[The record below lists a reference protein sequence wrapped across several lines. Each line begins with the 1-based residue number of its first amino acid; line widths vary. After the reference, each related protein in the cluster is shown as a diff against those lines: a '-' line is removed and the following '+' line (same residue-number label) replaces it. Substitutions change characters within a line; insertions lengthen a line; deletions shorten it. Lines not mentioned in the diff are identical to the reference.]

1 MRPVFLAVFLAVG
14 ILPAPSLAADADRGA
29 LLARSRAALGGD
41 ALDRVRGLHM
51 AGSIDFAGIK
61 GTQEQWI
68 DLAGRAYSEY
78 YDAGPA
84 SGADGF
90 DGRDAWVR
98 DASGVV
104 HVDGGKNGHYQGVDQ
119 AYLASYLLWSPDR
132 GGASVSLVGERT
144 EKGARFDVVR
154 VSPVGGVPFDLWLD
168 GTSALPSR
176 VVATFGVQTLTET
189 LTDYRAVNG
198 LQVPFA
204 QHVETGDGNTVDYH
218 VTKVELEAAGF
229 AQRVRKPE
237 TRVSDFSIGGSGV
250 ATVPIELRNNHV
262 YIDVRLNGKG
272 PYHFIFDTGGA
283 NIVDPAVAKEI
294 GVTGEGNAQ
303 GSGVGAQTESLQFA
317 KVAKLE
323 VGAATLNDQYFAVL
337 ATRAGFGVAEG
348 GGVDGLIGYE
358 VIARFLTTFDYAHR
372 SVTLRMPG
380 ATAGDAG
387 AAVPFVFDGTTPMVA
402 GAIDG
407 IPADLTVDTGSR
419 SSISVFKPFADA
431 HPTIVPAAL
440 SAPGVNGFGVGG
452 ASIGMLGRI
461 ASLQIGPYSLSGVIA
476 DFSRQEKGAFA
487 SPYVAG
493 NVGGGV
499 WKRFTVTFDYPHQ
512 TMRLAPNT
520 AFAVR
525 DVYDRSGL
533 FLISRSGK
541 PTVVSA
547 RPGTPAAEAGIVKGD
562 VIDSVDGRDA
572 SKMQLSELRD
582 VLMGKP
588 GTRVRLTLDSNGAK
602 RETMLTLRDYV

>member
-1 MRPVFLAVFLAVG
+1 MRTVVFGVLLAASLA
-14 ILPAPSLAADADRGA
+14 PAPSLAGGDLDTI
-29 LLARSRAALGGD
+29 LARSRAALGGA
-41 ALDRVRGLHM
+41 ALDRVQGLRVT
-51 AGSIDFAGIK
+51 GKIDFAGIK
-61 GTQEQWI
+61 GTQQQWI
-68 DLAGRAYSEY
+68 DIADHTYAEY

-104 HVDGGKNGHYQGVDQ
+104 HVDGGKNGHYQAVDQ
-119 AYLASYLLWSPDR
+119 AYLASYLLWSADR
-132 GGASVSLVGERT
+132 GGAVVSLVGERID
-144 EKGARFDVVR
+144 KGTRYGVVR
-154 VSPVGGVPFDLWLD
+154 VVPPGGAPFEMWFDAA
-168 GTSALPSR
+168 TALPSR
-176 VVATFGVQTLTET
+176 VVATFGVQTVTET
-189 LTDYRAVNG
+189 FADYRAVDG

-204 QHVETGDGNTVDYH
+204 EHVDTGDGNTVDFL
-218 VTKVELEAAGF
+218 VTTAEPQAAGL
-229 AQRVRKPE
+229 AERVRKPD
-237 TRVSDFSIGGSGV
+237 TRVSDFSIRGS
-250 ATVPIELRNNHV
+250 ATSTVPIEVRNNHV

-323 VGAATLNDQYFAVL
+323 VGAATLDDQYFAVL

-358 VIARFLTTFDYAHR
+358 VIARFLTTFDYERR

-380 ATAGDAG
+380 AAPGSDG
-387 AAVPFVFDGTTPMVA
+387 ATVPFVFDGTTPMIA

-419 SSISVFKPFADA
+419 ASISVFKPFAEA
-431 HPTIVPAAL
+431 HPAIVPAAL
-440 SAPGVNGFGVGG
+440 SAPGVNGFGIGG
-452 ASIGMLGRI
+452 ASVGRLGRI
-461 ASLQIGPYSLSGVIA
+461 SSLQIGPYALSGVIA
-476 DFSRQEKGAFA
+476 DFSQQEKGAFA

-512 TMRLAPNT
+512 TMRLAPNAT
-520 AFAVR
+520 FAVR

-541 PTVVSA
+541 PTVVSV
-547 RPGTPAAEAGIVKGD
+547 RPGTPAALAGIAKGD
-562 VIDSVDGRDA
+562 VIESVDGADA
-572 SKMQLSELRD
+572 SKMLLSELRQ

-588 GTRVRLTLDSNGAK
+588 GTRVRLGLDSNGAK
-602 RETMLTLRDYV
+602 RETTLTLSDYV